1 MSGHVLTSVD
11 VERDIVRLCELCDL
25 VVTEIKN
32 RAITAAET
40 DAEYRKVHAQ
50 AVLQADGTIPERDA
64 KAALASADEY
74 RDRRIAEALLLAA
87 QEAGRNYRAQLD
99 ALRSINANVRL
110 ASGLSG

>member
-1 MSGHVLTSVD
+1 MTGHVLTSVD

-50 AVLQADGTIPERDA
+50 AILKSEGTVAEREA
-64 KAALASADEY
+64 HATLASADAY
-74 RDRRIAEALLLAA
+74 LARRIAEGLLLSAR
-87 QEAGRNYRAQLD
+87 EAGQHYRAQLS
-99 ALRSINANVRL
+99 AMQSVNSNLR
-110 ASGLSG
+110 ASAGLG